1 MYFSTTDD
9 SIQLDK
15 IRNDLS
21 FLHDCF
27 VDMLHDIGLDDV
39 ARVLNGEQ
47 MKDNGEQAKPETI
60 SKAFSMY
67 FQLITIAEEN
77 AAVQLRRSLEDE
89 HGLTRISGLWGK
101 TLKNLKDSGIGEA
114 EIIEKLPR
122 TAIEPVLT
130 AHPTESK
137 RSTIIDQLRIIYLLM
152 VKRENQVWTRY
163 EREDIEA
170 EIKAAMQR
178 LWFTGQV
185 FLQKPSIRDEFKNVL
200 HYLSKVFP
208 EVIPMLDQRLRDAWK
223 ETGFDPEALK
233 HWKQLPKVSF
243 GNWVGGDRDGHPFV
257 TAEVTRDTLLELRK
271 QALLLL
277 HDDLA
282 ELAGNISVSKYEAG
296 LPEKLATRIK
306 ELTQSAGELGVQAV
320 KRNENEPWRQFINLM
335 RLHLPLSDAGE
346 PLLKPDQQRYYGL
359 PEEVMADIELLIES
373 LEEIKVDYVVKV
385 DVEPL
390 ARKLETFGFHLAKL
404 DIRQNSSFHDKA
416 MAQLLK
422 AAGINDGENFAD
434 WPEEKRVELL
444 NKELKTARPFV
455 RSSHGLG
462 TEADAVLACYRVIYK
477 YVNSYGAEGIGSL
490 IISMTR
496 SLSDLLVVYVLCR
509 EAGLMRME
517 TGDNPGLACILPV
530 VPLLETIEDLECG
543 PEILEQ
549 FLSHPVT
556 RRSFALRRKR
566 DNLIDDVQQIMVGYS
581 DSNKDGGILA
591 SLWSLNRAQRK
602 LTDIGNKH
610 DVRIRFFHGRGG
622 TISRGAGPTHRFLAG
637 LPAGSIQGD
646 MRLTEQGEVIS
657 QKYANRITALY
668 NLELLQAGTAGS
680 TLRPTDM
687 GSGSNNTKESAQIKA
702 ESAPDSELRER
713 LDAIVNKLYSYS
725 LESYQA
731 LVKNDDFVKF
741 FAQATPIDI
750 IESSSIGSRP
760 ARRTGKRSFGDLRA
774 IPWVFSWSQARFFI
788 TGWYG
793 VGSALA
799 RLKEQDPEGFE
810 LLSQHAVRFMPF
822 RYIITN
828 TSSAIALTD
837 LEITKEYCSLV
848 DDKDLA
854 EHYRKEIEEEF
865 HRTQDMLEVL
875 YGHKLSERRPRMYQ
889 MIGFRSERLKSLH
902 RLQIR
907 QLRTWRGLKEEG
919 REEEA
924 QKMLPDLLLVL
935 NAIASGL
942 GTTG

>member
-21 FLHDCF
+21 FLHHCF
-27 VDMLHDIGLDDV
+27 VDMLHDIDEHDV

-47 MKDNGEQAKPETI
+47 SREEDVQARPETI
-60 SKAFSMY
+60 SKAFSLY
-67 FQLITIAEEN
+67 FQFITIAEEN

-101 TLKNLKDSGIGEA
+101 TLQSLKQSGISEA
-114 EIIEKLPR
+114 DIAGALPN

-152 VKRENQVWTRY
+152 VKRENQVWTSY
-163 EREDIEA
+163 EREQIEA
-170 EIKAAMQR
+170 EIKTAMQR

-200 HYLSKVFP
+200 HYLSRVFP
-208 EVIPMLDQRLRDAWK
+208 QVIPMLDQRLRDAWA
-223 ETGFDPEALK
+223 EVGFAPEALK
-233 HWKQLPKVSF
+233 HWKQLPKIGF

-271 QALLLL
+271 QALHLLYE
-277 HDDLA
+277 DLVA
-282 ELAGNISVSKYEAG
+282 LASNISVSSLEAEVPAG
-296 LPEKLATRIK
+296 LSVRIA
-306 ELTQSAGELGVQAV
+306 EMAGSMGEQGSEAV
-320 KRNENEPWRQFINLM
+320 ERNEKEPWRQFINLM
-335 RLHLPLSDAGE
+335 RLRLPLADDMQ
-346 PLLKPDQQRYYGL
+346 PLLKPEAGRYYIT
-359 PEEVMADIELLIES
+359 PAEVMEDIELLSDS
-373 LEEIKVDYVVKV
+373 LRHIKADHVVKN
-385 DVEPL
+385 DIEPL
-390 ARKLETFGFHLAKL
+390 ARKLETFGFHLAAL
-404 DIRQNSSFHDKA
+404 DVRQNSSFHDKA
-416 MAQLLK
+416 MAQLLH
-422 AAGINDGENFAD
+422 AAGIEDGANFGQ
-434 WPEEKRVELL
+434 WPEEKRVAFLNEELI
-444 NKELKTARPFV
+444 TSRPFV
-455 RSSHGLG
+455 RQAQGLG
-462 TEADAVLACYRVIYK
+462 TEAEAVLACYRVLYK
-477 YVNSYGAEGIGSL
+477 YVGSYGPAGIGSL

-496 SLSDLLVVYVLCR
+496 SLSDMLVVYVLCR
-509 EAGLMRME
+509 EAGLMEMQQ
-517 TGDNPGLACILPV
+517 GSNAGLACVLPV
-530 VPLLETIEDLECG
+530 VPLLETIEDLEKG
-543 PEILEQ
+543 PEILQQ

-556 RRSFALRRKR
+556 RRSFALRRAR
-566 DNLIDDVQQIMVGYS
+566 NYTSDDVQQIMVGYS
-581 DSNKDGGILA
+581 DSNKDGGIFA
-591 SLWSLNRAQRK
+591 SLWSLNIAQRK
-602 LTDIGNKH
+602 LSAIGKEH
-610 DVRIRFFHGRGG
+610 GVRIRFFHGRGG

-657 QKYANRITALY
+657 QKYANKITALY

-687 GSGSNNTKESAQIKA
+687 GSGSNGTPESSQTRA
-702 ESAPDSELRER
+702 ESAPDSQLREQ
-713 LDAIVNKLYSYS
+713 LEAIVNKLYTYS
-725 LESYQA
+725 LESYQG

-741 FAQATPIDI
+741 FAQATPIDV

-774 IPWVFSWSQARFFI
+774 IPWVFSWSQSRFFI

-793 VGSALA
+793 VGTALA
-799 RLKEQDPEGFE
+799 RLKEEDAAAFQ
-810 LLSQHAVRFMPF
+810 LLSEHAVRFMPF

-828 TSSAIALTD
+828 ASSAIALTD
-837 LEITKEYCSLV
+837 LDITREYCSLV
-848 DDKDLA
+848 EDKALA
-854 EHYRKEIEEEF
+854 RRFGGQIEEEF
-865 HRTQDMLEVL
+865 VRTREMLELL

-902 RLQIR
+902 YLQIR
-907 QLRTWRGLKEEG
+907 QLKTWRNLKQQG
-919 REEEA
+919 QEEEA